1 MKAANCHLRIDNLY
15 VIPQSKSKRNTS
27 RRFDMTK
34 IVMLAVVL
42 LASAAWLQAQ
52 QYPPDTSKQT
62 GSSQN
67 KIEGCLQGSD
77 GNFTLTDSSGTT
89 YQLQGDTAKLTEHVG
104 HEVQITG
111 STSRGGDSANS
122 ASAGAASQPSLNV
135 KSIKHV
141 SKTCKSTN
149 K

>member
-1 MKAANCHLRIDNLY
+1 
-15 VIPQSKSKRNTS
+15 
-27 RRFDMTK
+27 MTK
-34 IVMLAVVL
+34 IVMLAIAL

-52 QYPPDTSKQT
+52 QYPPETTKQT

-77 GNFTLTDSSGTT
+77 GNFTLTDGSGTT

-111 STSRGGDSANS
+111 TSGGAGDSANS
-122 ASAGAASQPSLNV
+122 ASAGAASQASINV

-141 SKTCKSTN
+141 SKTCKSTS